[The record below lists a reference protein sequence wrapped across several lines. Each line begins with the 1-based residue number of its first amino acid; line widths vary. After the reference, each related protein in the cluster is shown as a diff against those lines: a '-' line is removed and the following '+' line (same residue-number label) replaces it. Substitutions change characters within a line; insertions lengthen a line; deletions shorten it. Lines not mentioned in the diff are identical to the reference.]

1 MTLSYDEKTETGT
14 QKTSSLLK
22 CLTECSK
29 DTDVKVV
36 SVNAGK
42 MAKQRLANLGL
53 IPGSKI
59 SKTRSAVFN
68 GPIEVNVKG
77 SKIVLGRGLA
87 SKIVVKCDLL

>member
-1 MTLSYDEKTETGT
+1 MTISYKEKTDNSH

-29 DTDVKVV
+29 NNDVKVV

-42 MAKQRLANLGL
+42 SAKHRLANLGL
-53 IPGSKI
+53 IPGSEI
-59 SKTRSAVFN
+59 SKTRSAIFN

-87 SKIVVKCDLL
+87 AKVIVKCDHF